1 MTNALPAARETTIL
15 QAPLDIELIKR
26 MYAKD
31 CTMDEFKV
39 FLALANRYG
48 LDPSLHQ
55 IWAIKYPGGG
65 PATIIV
71 SRDGLL
77 EVAHRDGNFD
87 GMESGSRGSV
97 ETRDLIGVCKV
108 HRKDMTHPFT
118 VEVHYDEYVQ
128 KRRDGSITK
137 FWKEKPRTM
146 IQKVAE
152 AHALRRAFRIQ
163 GIYCEDEMPPTPR
176 EIPDTSVT
184 RGPIPHEDFIE
195 VKAVE
200 AVKEIPPN
208 PADLPPARSMSST
221 GIYCEEC
228 GRDADPAKQK
238 EILKHCKKH
247 LCDDC
252 FNQWKCD
259 RCGEFE

>member
-128 KRRDGSITK
+128 KKRDGSITK

-152 AHALRRAFRIQ
+152 SHALRRAFRIQ
-163 GIYCEDEMPPTPR
+163 GLYCEDEMPPTLR
-176 EIPDTSVT
+176 EIPDSSV
-184 RGPIPHEDFIE
+184 PEKYIEIPH
-195 VKAVE
+195 
-200 AVKEIPPN
+200 N